1 MMSVQ
6 TAFQFIQKL
15 RNDDGLKTRLLAQN
29 PNPDLDRFVK
39 LGAELG
45 VIFTVEELEAAHKH
59 DWGMRWLLYHSG
71 EKG

>member
-15 RNDDGLKTRLLAQN
+15 RNDDGLKTRLLSQN
-29 PNPDLDRFVK
+29 STPDLESFVK

-45 VIFTVEELEAAHKH
+45 LIFTVEELEAAHKH
-59 DWGMRWLLYHSG
+59 DWGMRWLLYQSG
-71 EKG
+71 EKD

>member
-1 MMSVQ
+1 MSVQ
-6 TAFQFIQKL
+6 TAFQFIQQL
-15 RNDDGLKTRLLAQN
+15 RTDNGLKARLLAHY

-45 VIFTVEELEAAHKH
+45 LIFTVEELEAAHKH

-71 EKG
+71 EKN